1 MTDANDARGVWAVVT
16 FCGLAAAAIVRAED
30 AKPGPLRQS
39 FSDVQAGA
47 LPKGWQA
54 GATNSKGEP
63 ATWAVAADDK
73 APSPPNV
80 LSVKKAKAE
89 SLKVFNLAWTKET
102 AFKDGTVSV
111 RVRANAGEIDQ
122 GGGPVWRVRD
132 ANNYYIARYNPLEK
146 NFRLYYV
153 KDGVRKQLAD
163 AKDIDIPAGTWF
175 TVKVTHKGDAI
186 ACELDGKKL
195 LEATDAALP
204 EAGGVGVWTKA
215 DAATSFDD
223 FEAVPE

>member
-1 MTDANDARGVWAVVT
+1 MAGMTGVRCVWAAVVLCGFEAADAARG
-16 FCGLAAAAIVRAED
+16 ED
-30 AKPGPLRQS
+30 AKPVPVRQA
-39 FSDVQAGA
+39 FDDVKAGA

-54 GATNSKGEP
+54 GATSPTGEP
-63 ATWAVAADDK
+63 ATWAVAADVK

-80 LSVKKAKAE
+80 LSVTREKAGA
-89 SLKVFNLAWTKET
+89 LKVFNLAWTKET

-146 NFRLYYV
+146 NFRLYVV

-175 TVKVTHKGDAI
+175 AIKAVQKGDRI
-186 ACELDGKKL
+186 ECCLDGKRL
-195 LEATDAALP
+195 LEATDATLP

-223 FEAVPE
+223 LEVVPE